1 MYDELLRNAA
11 LNGTSNLVAERLAVS
26 DSTGTGKLY
35 LQGVRSS
42 LICPTKGS
50 TDESEEIGVISIDD
64 YVGRTGTNVV
74 SLLVLDVEGA
84 ELAALKGA
92 ENLLSHVESP
102 DVIFEIIPQGGSIES
117 EPADYLQTLGYTV
130 LFIDDDYEL
139 DLRLSGKTT
148 VTLWPIRLA
157 PTSGR
162 YFNALAT
169 RRPERLAALNVV
181 TNPGTD
187 S

>member
-1 MYDELLRNAA
+1 M
-11 LNGTSNLVAERLAVS
+11 
-26 DSTGTGKLY
+26 
-35 LQGVRSS
+35 
-42 LICPTKGS
+42 
-50 TDESEEIGVISIDD
+50 
-64 YVGRTGTNVV
+64 

-102 DVIFEIIPQGGSIES
+102 DVIFEIIPEAGSVES
-117 EPADYLQTLGYTV
+117 APADYLQTLGYTV

-139 DLRLSGKTT
+139 KLRLSSKTP
-148 VTLWPIRLA
+148 VTLWPIGLG
-157 PTSGR
+157 PTSSR

-169 RRPERLAALNVV
+169 RRPERLGALGVMTDPITIPESAAL
-181 TNPGTD
+181 